1 MEDILIVD
9 GYNVISAWP
18 ELIALKNTS
27 YAHAR
32 DKLLQIL
39 SDYRGF
45 TGIEIVVVFDAHLV
59 KGGIQRGET
68 LAGIQVIFS
77 GEGETADM
85 IIEKL
90 VDQLPGEMAIAV
102 ATSDWAEQRLVMQ
115 RGAMR
120 LSARD
125 LLRKVTHAKQNSQK
139 YFINKKNDKAA
150 LDLRLAE
157 NVRKTLEKWRRGK

>member
-9 GYNVISAWP
+9 GYNVINSWP
-18 ELIALKNTS
+18 ELITLKKAC

-32 DKLLQIL
+32 DKLLEVL
-39 SDYRGF
+39 SDYQGL
-45 TGIEIVVVFDAHLV
+45 TGTQIVVVFDAHLV
-59 KGGIQRGET
+59 KGGVQHKRT
-68 LAGIQVIFS
+68 LSGIQVIFS

-90 VDQLPGEMAIAV
+90 VDQLAPGLTVAV
-102 ATSDWAEQRLVMQ
+102 ATSDWAEQQLVMQ
-115 RGAMR
+115 RGALR

-125 LLRKVTHAKQNSQK
+125 LLQKV
-139 YFINKKNDKAA
+139 NDKKRDSQRYVSPTTVDKRA
-150 LDLRLAE
+150 LDSRLAE